1 MNPSINMIVSN
12 LETRAMQSVA
22 SRSDLQ
28 VVRANGDSMAPGIN
42 DGDRVTIRRVTD
54 MDEILYGQ
62 VYLVVT
68 QNYTMLKRVK
78 RYAQDEANYVIL
90 HSDNPNYDDMKTHKS
105 KILALYLVEH
115 VFSFRALAQ

>member
-28 VVRANGDSMAPGIN
+28 VVRANGDSMAPCIN
-42 DGDRVTIRRVTD
+42 DGDRVTIRRMTD

-78 RYAQDEANYVIL
+78 RYAPDEDNYVIL

-115 VFSFRALAQ
+115 VFSFRTLAQ

>member
-78 RYAQDEANYVIL
+78 RYASTA
-90 HSDNPNYDDMKTHKS
+90 
-105 KILALYLVEH
+105 
-115 VFSFRALAQ
+115 